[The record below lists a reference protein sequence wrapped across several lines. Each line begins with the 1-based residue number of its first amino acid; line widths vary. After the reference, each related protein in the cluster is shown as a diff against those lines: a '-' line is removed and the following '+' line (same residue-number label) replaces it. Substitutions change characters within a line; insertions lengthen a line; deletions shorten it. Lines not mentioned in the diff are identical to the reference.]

1 MITAPV
7 SRAAKDAALASAG
20 AASPGDYTF
29 LFKIAG
35 DMNDEDNMLRMGR
48 RAKAHAEELVRGGF
62 WVQVGGAAVPEPVLV
77 AFATRSC
84 GRVRALPPPRRRC
97 ATASSRPRCPEP

>member
-7 SRAAKDAALASAG
+7 SRAAKGAALASAG

-35 DMNDEDNMLRMGR
+35 DMNDEDNMLRMGQ
-48 RAKAHAEELVRGGF
+48 RAKAHAEELALGSSSSADSVHVRTSPF
-62 WVQVGGAAVPEPVLV
+62 FANVQYP
-77 AFATRSC
+77 FF
-84 GRVRALPPPRRRC
+84 
-97 ATASSRPRCPEP
+97 